1 MLRRI
6 TTLSGAVAMFLICAF
21 LPLDAREV
29 SSYFSTSWTSFRDE
43 LPSDYILSMDFDKYG
58 RLWIGT
64 ENGMASFDGTVISK
78 YMRGT
83 GAVSG
88 NELNAVL
95 ADKFYDRVWF
105 ATKRDGLGFY
115 DLRTG
120 NSVFFR
126 HDKANPNSPLSD
138 EITCLRQD
146 DAGNVW
152 FGTYTEGVGKYNV
165 ETGTFTAFCP
175 KNVVGM
181 AEGNVRC
188 IELAPDGKI
197 YAGYFAEGFMVINPV
212 TMTAEHYVRSG
223 KPGCLPDNVVGC
235 IVIDKDNN
243 VWLGTGR
250 GLALFRPVTKD
261 FTVFD
266 LKSSG
271 LPNGIIFSIMRT
283 SDDRILA
290 SRGLWAMDLD
300 ALAGGD
306 KRFHQVIMPERMS
319 DIGIRSMAEDRYGN
333 VYLGSAGKGLYYKSL
348 NHTGIFTVRH
358 PEDFKKKLV
367 RGLDFSDG
375 GLLMS
380 GTDGGGLCL
389 LDSKTNLVKQEVAG
403 IPDKN
408 IISIFK
414 DKSGLYWVGT
424 FNNGAVVVDSTL
436 KVGST

>member
-181 AEGNVRC
+181 AEGNVC
-188 IELAPDGKI
+188 YI
-197 YAGYFAEGFMVINPV
+197 
-212 TMTAEHYVRSG
+212 
-223 KPGCLPDNVVGC
+223 
-235 IVIDKDNN
+235 
-243 VWLGTGR
+243 
-250 GLALFRPVTKD
+250 
-261 FTVFD
+261 
-266 LKSSG
+266 
-271 LPNGIIFSIMRT
+271 
-283 SDDRILA
+283 
-290 SRGLWAMDLD
+290 
-300 ALAGGD
+300 
-306 KRFHQVIMPERMS
+306 
-319 DIGIRSMAEDRYGN
+319 
-333 VYLGSAGKGLYYKSL
+333 
-348 NHTGIFTVRH
+348 
-358 PEDFKKKLV
+358 
-367 RGLDFSDG
+367 
-375 GLLMS
+375 
-380 GTDGGGLCL
+380 
-389 LDSKTNLVKQEVAG
+389 
-403 IPDKN
+403 
-408 IISIFK
+408 
-414 DKSGLYWVGT
+414 
-424 FNNGAVVVDSTL
+424 
-436 KVGST
+436 

>member
-6 TTLSGAVAMFLICAF
+6 TTLSGAVAMFLFCAF

-120 NSVFFR
+120 NSMFFR

-152 FGTYTEGVGKYNV
+152 FGTYTEGVGK
-165 ETGTFTAFCP
+165 
-175 KNVVGM
+175 
-181 AEGNVRC
+181 
-188 IELAPDGKI
+188 
-197 YAGYFAEGFMVINPV
+197 
-212 TMTAEHYVRSG
+212 
-223 KPGCLPDNVVGC
+223 
-235 IVIDKDNN
+235 
-243 VWLGTGR
+243 
-250 GLALFRPVTKD
+250 
-261 FTVFD
+261 
-266 LKSSG
+266 
-271 LPNGIIFSIMRT
+271 
-283 SDDRILA
+283 
-290 SRGLWAMDLD
+290 
-300 ALAGGD
+300 
-306 KRFHQVIMPERMS
+306 
-319 DIGIRSMAEDRYGN
+319 
-333 VYLGSAGKGLYYKSL
+333 
-348 NHTGIFTVRH
+348 
-358 PEDFKKKLV
+358 
-367 RGLDFSDG
+367 
-375 GLLMS
+375 
-380 GTDGGGLCL
+380 
-389 LDSKTNLVKQEVAG
+389 
-403 IPDKN
+403 
-408 IISIFK
+408 
-414 DKSGLYWVGT
+414 
-424 FNNGAVVVDSTL
+424 
-436 KVGST
+436 